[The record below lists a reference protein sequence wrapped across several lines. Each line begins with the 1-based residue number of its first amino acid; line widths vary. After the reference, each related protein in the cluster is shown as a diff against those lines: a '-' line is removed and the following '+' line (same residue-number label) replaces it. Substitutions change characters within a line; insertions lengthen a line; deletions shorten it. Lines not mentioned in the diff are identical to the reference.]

1 VAGARTHFN
10 LHKGMTDIN
19 LQIINRATVRRYSVS
34 IADAMFSETAFSRG
48 SVGEGDSRLIWF
60 VVDGR
65 NVIATNGDPVWEESD
80 PEGFDSLMP
89 LFV

>member
-1 VAGARTHFN
+1 MAGEHTHFK
-10 LHKGMTDIN
+10 LPKCMQDIN
-19 LQIINRATVRRYSVS
+19 LQIIDRETVRSYSVS
-34 IADAMFSETAFSRG
+34 VADAMFSETAFSRG

-80 PEGFDSLMP
+80 PEGFESLMP